1 LCFESEKQQMLKL
14 FYWLFAIKVSLC
26 NCHSE
31 RKRSGFVRGKA
42 AYRIS
47 KIGQLPDRAI
57 ETSGLA
63 KVQNKGTFWTHNDG
77 GNAPE
82 LIEVDSMGHLV
93 SVLPLPNLTNYD
105 WEDLASDNLENLYI
119 ADIGNNNNDR
129 RSLQIYK
136 LNPDKPASVETIR
149 FNFADQRSFPPP
161 LIERNFDCEA
171 LIYKNN
177 NLYLFSK
184 NRSPSNRYVKLYT
197 IPAQAGNYSPSPSD
211 SVYIKSMVT
220 GASISPDGHT
230 LALMSY
236 GKVLLFDVSAEV
248 NFKKPISC
256 IKVGGGQA
264 EAILFVNNTD
274 FIFTNEQKRNMYLV
288 KRRGMK

>member
-1 LCFESEKQQMLKL
+1 MIKL

-26 NCHSE
+26 NCQSE
-31 RKRSGFVRGKA
+31 RKRSGFVRGKSD
-42 AYRIS
+42 YRIS
-47 KIGQLPDRAI
+47 KIGKLPKRAV

-63 KVQNKGTFWTHNDG
+63 RVSGKATFWTHNDG
-77 GNAPE
+77 GNIAE
-82 LIEVDSMGHLV
+82 LIEIDKKGHLM
-93 SVLPLPNLTNYD
+93 SILPLPKLINHD
-105 WEDLASDNLENLYI
+105 WEDLGADNLGNLYI
-119 ADIGNNNNDR
+119 ADIGNNNNNR
-129 RSLQIYK
+129 RDLLIYK
-136 LNPDKPASVETIR
+136 LNPAQPGSVEEIR
-149 FNFADQRSFPPP
+149 FNFADQREFPPAV
-161 LIERNFDCEA
+161 ENRNFDCEA

-184 NRSPSNRYVKLYT
+184 NRSPTNRYVKLYT
-197 IPAQAGNYSPSPSD
+197 IPAQAGSYSATPID

-236 GKVLLFDVSAEV
+236 GKVLLFDVSAGV
-248 NFKKPISC
+248 DFSKPLSC

-274 FIFTNEQKRNMYLV
+274 FIFTNEQKRNIYLV
-288 KRRGMK
+288 KKKGPN

>member
-1 LCFESEKQQMLKL
+1 MLKL
-14 FYWLFAIKVSLC
+14 FYWLFAIKISLC
-26 NCHSE
+26 NCQSE
-31 RKRSGFVRGKA
+31 RKRSGFERGKPS
-42 AYRIS
+42 YKIS
-47 KIGQLPDRAI
+47 KIGKLPKQAI

-63 KVQNKGTFWTHNDG
+63 KVEGKATFWTHNDG

-82 LIEVDSMGHLV
+82 LIEIDSVGHLV
-93 SVLPLPNLTNYD
+93 SVLPLPHLTNND
-105 WEDLASDNLENLYI
+105 WEDLASDNLGNLYI

-129 RSLQIYK
+129 HNLQIYK
-136 LNPDKPASVETIR
+136 LNPAKPTLVETIR
-149 FNFADQRSFPPP
+149 FSFADQHSFPPP
-161 LIERNFDCEA
+161 PNERNFDCEA
-171 LIYKNN
+171 VVYKNN

-184 NRSPSNRYVKLYT
+184 NRSTTNRNVKLYV
-197 IPAQAGNYSPSPSD
+197 IPAQAGKYSPSPSD
-211 SVYIKSMVT
+211 SIYVKSMVT
-220 GASISPDGHT
+220 GASISPDGRT

-236 GKVLLFDVSAEV
+236 GKVLLFDVSAGV

-288 KRRGMK
+288 RRR

>member
-1 LCFESEKQQMLKL
+1 MLKL

-26 NCHSE
+26 NCQSE

-42 AYRIS
+42 AYTVS
-47 KIGQLPDRAI
+47 KIGKLPNRAI

-63 KVQNKGTFWTHNDG
+63 KVHNKATFWTHNDG

-82 LIEVDSMGHLV
+82 LIEIDDKGRLM
-93 SVLPLPNLTNYD
+93 SVLPLPNLTNND
-105 WEDLASDNLENLYI
+105 WEDLAADDLGNLYI

-129 RSLQIYK
+129 RNLLIYK
-136 LNPDKPASVETIR
+136 LNPTQPTSVETIR
-149 FNFADQRSFPPP
+149 FRFTDQHSFPPP
-161 LIERNFDCEA
+161 LNERNFDCEA
-171 LIYKNN
+171 VVYKND

-197 IPAQAGNYSPSPSD
+197 VPAQAGSYAASPSD

-220 GASISPDGHT
+220 GASISPDGNT

-236 GKVLLFDVSAEV
+236 GKVLLFDVSAGV
-248 NFKKPISC
+248 SFSKPLSC

-274 FIFTNEQKRNMYLV
+274 FIFTTEQKRNLYLV
-288 KRRGMK
+288 KKKG